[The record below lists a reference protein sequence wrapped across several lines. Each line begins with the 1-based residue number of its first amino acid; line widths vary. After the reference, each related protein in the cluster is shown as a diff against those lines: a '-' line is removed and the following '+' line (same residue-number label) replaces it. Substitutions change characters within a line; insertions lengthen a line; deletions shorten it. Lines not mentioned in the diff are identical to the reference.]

1 MTGLLEVYSVFY
13 SLTVL
18 ASIHIHSC
26 VLSFSAT
33 FMQNCNTS
41 LISIDFWF
49 SVVVV
54 VDCMRRIWPFWLLG
68 VCIGSILKSSLLLL
82 DCNLSR

>member
-1 MTGLLEVYSVFY
+1 
-13 SLTVL
+13 
-18 ASIHIHSC
+18 
-26 VLSFSAT
+26 
-33 FMQNCNTS
+33 MQNCNTS

-82 DCNLSR
+82 DCNLSRCSIVCGDGGSHQWQRLQGFQG